1 MRKSFI
7 PLIIA
12 LFALAL
18 LPVIIALFAF
28 ALRYV
33 YGSKKYESFGTS
45 PGTMTQLQT
54 SHVPTEEDYQF
65 YKNDY
70 PKIVRREVTELTGDD
85 PGEIRP
91 WIFPWYGR
99 GVVMI
104 SQ

>member
-1 MRKSFI
+1 MRNRFDFDSFI
-7 PLIIA
+7 INFVIIM
-12 LFALAL
+12 LFTFALAKYL
-18 LPVIIALFAF
+18 NI
-28 ALRYV
+28 
-33 YGSKKYESFGTS
+33 YESFGTS

>member
-1 MRKSFI
+1 MQV
-7 PLIIA
+7 IIA

-18 LPVIIALFAF
+18 LPVIVVLFVLALE
-28 ALRYV
+28 RYV

-70 PKIVRREVTELTGDD
+70 PKIVRREVTQLTGDD